1 MNKKIKHCLIFFL
14 CFFITIFYISH
25 LAYAST
31 CDFWENPNRVKT
43 LACTH
48 FECRASKISVCTLCF
63 SFPQKQQLF
72 LGCPNEQLRF
82 LISYRYEV
90 GIEMTIKSRWDF
102 SWAGSKEHNL
112 KWLFAFNRL
121 GYFVCWV
128 M

>member
-1 MNKKIKHCLIFFL
+1 MKKKIKQCLIFFYVFL
-14 CFFITIFYISH
+14 SLFFYISH
-25 LAYAST
+25 FDIRFNVWL
-31 CDFWENPNRVKT
+31 WRNPNRVKT